1 LIAAESACFC
11 TKCFWLLFAVS
22 TDKKCIYFYVIKK
35 KVLCDKKDDIQ
46 WVQQI
51 ICPRVPKKRINFF
64 ADRMDDIHGNNK
76 KRRGGKK
83 VFATGWMN
91 NIHGKNQKGEKK
103 KFLKQDG

>member
-1 LIAAESACFC
+1 VRVLAQSVFGCFLQLALTRSAF
-11 TKCFWLLFAVS
+11 
-22 TDKKCIYFYVIKK
+22 IYVIKK

-76 KRRGGKK
+76 KGGGGKR
-83 VFATGWMN
+83 
-91 NIHGKNQKGEKK
+91 
-103 KFLKQDG
+103 KFLQQDG

>member
-1 LIAAESACFC
+1 VHL
-11 TKCFWLLFAVS
+11 
-22 TDKKCIYFYVIKK
+22 FYVIKK

-76 KRRGGKK
+76 KGGGGGGK
-83 VFATGWMN
+83 VSATGWMN
-91 NIHGKNQKGEKK
+91 NIHGKNQKAQKK
-103 KFLKQDG
+103 LSCDRMEDIYGNN